1 MKRILAGAGL
11 LTPWLLG
18 IGSALGSSIP
28 NLHQR
33 DQTITTG
40 AESACRPPLPSIL
53 LQKYPPSAE
62 DAALQSLLANVQSAA
77 AASVATDG
85 VDSVSLGIVGPQGL
99 IWYKGFGKAQA
110 NGTDDAPPNE
120 HTIYRIASISKMF
133 AAMEGFVLQDK
144 GYLSWEDSVVKH
156 VPNFTYNPQSWI
168 EYLENTT
175 QPSSGDEDDPIIL
188 RQLASHTSG
197 IGRDLPYY
205 NLEGYPNVTADQ
217 PPRQQPT
224 SNEQLQAIASI
235 PLVAA
240 PGSFP
245 MYSNTGFSVLGE
257 ALVAANAKTEGNRV
271 SYADLLKR
279 DIFGPLA
286 MNGSS
291 FVASP
296 ENAAHLAIPQVSAE
310 VDYNPDESFQPPG
323 GQFSSVADLANTVQF
338 LLNPTSATG
347 SRIIRTPSLREWIRP
362 SFAEYD
368 NATETGLV
376 WEILKLTDQYGQVQR
391 FYGKAGDL
399 QTFHSQLSFSRE
411 LQFGAVVLNTGNA
424 VAPFVSRD
432 ALQLLLPGIQSIL
445 EERAKE
451 RYAGSWK
458 NDANPDDEIVIVV
471 EKGILAIT
479 KWIFG
484 GNDFLE
490 LYLAGTIDR
499 ALLWSTGRLDEFRIA
514 VGTPGLNTDPLM
526 GCFSY
531 WTALD
536 ALASRHVSLD
546 LLYFI
551 GEGDQRLMKVP
562 SLNAVLHR

>member
-1 MKRILAGAGL
+1 
-11 LTPWLLG
+11 
-18 IGSALGSSIP
+18 
-28 NLHQR
+28 
-33 DQTITTG
+33 
-40 AESACRPPLPSIL
+40 
-53 LQKYPPSAE
+53 
-62 DAALQSLLANVQSAA
+62 
-77 AASVATDG
+77 
-85 VDSVSLGIVGPQGL
+85 
-99 IWYKGFGKAQA
+99 
-110 NGTDDAPPNE
+110 
-120 HTIYRIASISKMF
+120 
-133 AAMEGFVLQDK
+133 
-144 GYLSWEDSVVKH
+144 
-156 VPNFTYNPQSWI
+156 WI
-168 EYLENTT
+168 DYLENTT
-175 QPSSGDEDDPIIL
+175 QPSSGDEDDPITL

-205 NLEGYPNVTADQ
+205 NFDEWPNVPENQ
-217 PPRQQPT
+217 PPRQIPT
-224 SNEQLQAIASI
+224 LDEQLQAIASI
-235 PLVAA
+235 PLVAP

-245 MYSNTGFSVLGE
+245 VYSNTGFSVLGE
-257 ALVAANAKTEGNRV
+257 ALVAANTKTEGNRV
-271 SYADLLKR
+271 LYADLLKR

-296 ENAAHLAIPQVSAE
+296 ENAAHLAIPRV
-310 VDYNPDESFQPPG
+310 PDDLELSPEESLQPPG

-347 SRIIRTPSLREWIRP
+347 SRIIRPSSLREWIRP

-411 LQFGAVVLNTGNA
+411 LQFGAVVLNTGDA

-471 EKGILAIT
+471 EKGLLAIT
-479 KWIFG
+479 KCVLG
-484 GNDFLE
+484 GNDFLQ
-490 LYLAGTIDR
+490 LYLAGTLDR
-499 ALLWSTGRLDEFRIA
+499 ALLWSTGRLDEFRVAIG
-514 VGTPGLNTDPLM
+514 VPGLTTDPLM
-526 GCFSY
+526 GCLSY
-531 WTALD
+531 WTTLD
-536 ALASRHVSLD
+536 AAASRHAPLD

-562 SLNAVLHR
+562 SLNAILHR